1 MYISDVHIQN
11 YRCFHDTKIEF
22 QQGLNVI
29 IGENNAGK
37 TALLNAL
44 GFLFNRKNRS
54 RPDFH
59 DFSQTITDYTKP
71 PKIEVSVTLRSSPR
85 DTLDD
90 KGVVATWL
98 TKLEA
103 PWEARLTYC
112 FLLPDE
118 HHEEFKQ
125 IRGGSQDKSA
135 FFDALQKLLPKYVS
149 RIYGGEKQ
157 NLVSAEPELLTK
169 FDFHFVGAVRDVE
182 SDMFS
187 GSNPLL
193 RSMLQQVLD
202 WDIVDKPEEQTQ
214 RRITFRHIS
223 SQLHANLKKRLS
235 LDQLFKLIEATGAKD
250 GGTPELT
257 GQTDES
263 DLIAA
268 LQLFLARNGLSVPAT
283 HNGLGYN
290 NLVYISLLL
299 ASLDFAAD
307 QKRQGQNAVIFP
319 ILAIEEPE
327 AHLHPAL
334 QYKLLKYIQ
343 NRLEEKLTPTELLR
357 SRQVFLTTH
366 STHITAA
373 AGLTPILCL
382 TLAEDNQLSVAYPGK
397 VFGETLEGIQSRKH
411 VERFLDATKSSML
424 FAKGVIFVEGMAETL
439 LLPCLAEYIGTPI
452 ERHHVA
458 VVAIDGVT
466 FKHFVPLF
474 GGGPSAFQQFAIRRP
489 VACLID
495 ADPLRKERN
504 VTAAR
509 HKACW
514 PCQIDY
520 EPETYEYS
528 QPSFNVTSLQSKCR
542 SVPNLLIRCGSKTFE
557 YDLAEQKWDSAI
569 LISPGIHHEAELR
582 RLSSNPADCDDTLA
596 KLLTEADVMDALTR
610 LADDDRKKARYAICY
625 LLSIGSKGEAA
636 LDLMHQLRENFSKKG
651 TERLPLRIPAHIEQ
665 AVRWAARQPAKA
677 QSGA

>member
-1 MYISDVHIQN
+1 MYISNVHIQN

-22 QQGLNVI
+22 QPGLNVI

-37 TALLNAL
+37 TALLKAL
-44 GFLFNRKNRS
+44 GFVFDRKNRS
-54 RPDFH
+54 RPDLH

-118 HHEEFKQ
+118 HHEEFKTTL
-125 IRGGSQDKSA
+125 GGSQDKKKIL
-135 FFDALQKLLPKYVS
+135 DAVQKLLPKYVS

-157 NLVSAEPELLTK
+157 NLVSAEPDLLTK
-169 FDFHFVGAVRDVE
+169 FDFHFVGPVRDVE
-182 SDMFS
+182 SDMLS

-202 WDIVDKPEEQTQ
+202 WDIADKPDEQTK
-214 RRITFRHIS
+214 RRITFRDIS
-223 SQLHANLKKRLS
+223 SQLHTDLKKRLS
-235 LDQLFKLIEATGAKD
+235 LGELFKLIEATGAKD
-250 GGTPELT
+250 GGTPELA
-257 GQTDES
+257 GQTDEN

-268 LQLFLARNGLSVPAT
+268 LQLFLTRAGLSVPAT

-290 NLVYISLLL
+290 NLVYISVLL

-307 QKRQGQNAVIFP
+307 QKRQGQNAVLFP

-343 NRLEEKLTPTELLR
+343 NRLEEQLTPAEPLR

-373 AGLTPILCL
+373 AGLAPIVCL
-382 TLAEDNQLSVAYPGK
+382 TFSEDNQLSVAYPGK
-397 VFGETLEGIQSRKH
+397 VFGETLEGTQSRKH

-458 VVAIDGVT
+458 VVAVDGVT
-466 FKHFVPLF
+466 FKHFVPVF
-474 GGGPSAFQQFAIRRP
+474 GGGTAAFRQFAIRRP

-495 ADPLRKERN
+495 ADPLRKERG
-504 VTAAR
+504 VTNAR

-514 PCQIDY
+514 PCQVDH
-520 EPETYEYS
+520 EPEKYDYS
-528 QPSFNVTSLQSKCR
+528 RPSFNVTSLLTKCNIT
-542 SVPNLLIRCGSKTFE
+542 PNLLVCCGSKTFE
-557 YDLAEQKWDSAI
+557 YDLAEQNWDSAI
-569 LISPGIHHEAELR
+569 LISPGIQHEAELR
-582 RLSSNPADCDDTLA
+582 RLANNSVDCDETLV
-596 KLLTEADVMDALTR
+596 KLLTEAGVNDALTR
-610 LADDDRKKARYAICY
+610 LADDDRKKAKYAICY

-636 LDLMHQLRENFSKKG
+636 FDLMHQLRENFSKKG
-651 TERLPLRIPAHIEQ
+651 IERLPLRIPAHIER
-665 AVRWAARQPAKA
+665 AVRWAARQPPKT
-677 QSGA
+677 Q